1 MVNIAEP
8 VMFELKGDEDTKEA
22 QQSTKGVGNLLNM
35 DTFSTLRHLRNK
47 LSRFVPSSPTWTVQ
61 VSSPEQ
67 TWAAKP
73 RSLQLVWCVVQ
84 SVCLARPSPERKL
97 LFRDRERNM
106 CSTREHVSPQKNT
119 CLYKS
124 IRSLRRERQMPRPR
138 CVSKTLQHDKWG
150 AGGKCGWKHVFRL
163 HVRKAV
169 CSWATCLFV
178 WRPFF

>member
-67 TWAAKP
+67 TWAAEP
-73 RSLQLVWCVVQ
+73 RAVQLGLV
-84 SVCLARPSPERKL
+84 RSPERVPCAS
-97 LFRDRERNM
+97 F
-106 CSTREHVSPQKNT
+106 S
-119 CLYKS
+119 
-124 IRSLRRERQMPRPR
+124 
-138 CVSKTLQHDKWG
+138 
-150 AGGKCGWKHVFRL
+150 
-163 HVRKAV
+163 
-169 CSWATCLFV
+169 
-178 WRPFF
+178 